1 MTELALTTPS
11 TTTSERAPAAL
22 IAWAEAAHAANQLAK
37 PLCQTDFVPA
47 SFRGKEHDA
56 TAAILMGAEVG
67 LSPLQALQGIF
78 VISGRPAMYARTMLA
93 ITLAA
98 GHEVYVEE
106 STDSRAIVCGRRK
119 GSQHLERVVITID
132 QARKAGWTKNSKY
145 NSEPAAMLL
154 ARGQSQVCRRIAPDA
169 LAGVAYSAEEAE
181 DENPPTVTVTARADT
196 PKRTARR
203 ATPPPTPEPELDEH
217 PDVRNAREGSVTI
230 EEAAG
235 VPDEP
240 DLITPAQLR
249 KLHVVLGEQGLNQ
262 RDDALS
268 YLSTYTGREIETSK
282 ALTKKEASE
291 IIDALEPQ
299 QPEPEL

>member
-203 ATPPPTPEPELDEH
+203 ATPPPTPEPPLDEAQTTPE
-217 PDVRNAREGSVTI
+217 PDPEP
-230 EEAAG
+230 E
-235 VPDEP
+235 PDA

-268 YLSTYTGREIETSK
+268 YLSTYTGREITTSK
-282 ALTKKEASE
+282 ALTKREASE